1 MGFEFAKEE
10 TTIKKVIKDGTLEV
24 VENHLKKVG
33 LTKRVMGIELD
44 EPPILGHEDNTII
57 KGNMTFS
64 IEINTIICPHTQ
76 LYLLINWVPRRAWFR
91 AESRIERRNSKLDR
105 VNIFMLICEEFSQG
119 GWYGV

>member
-1 MGFEFAKEE
+1 
-10 TTIKKVIKDGTLEV
+10 
-24 VENHLKKVG
+24 
-33 LTKRVMGIELD
+33 MGIELD
-44 EPPILGHEDNTII
+44 EPPILGPEDNTII

-64 IEINTIICPHTQ
+64 IEINTIIRPHTQ

-91 AESRIERRNSKLDR
+91 AESRIDEGIQTRRNSKLDR

>member
-1 MGFEFAKEE
+1 
-10 TTIKKVIKDGTLEV
+10 
-24 VENHLKKVG
+24 
-33 LTKRVMGIELD
+33 MGIELD
-44 EPPILGHEDNTII
+44 EPPILGPEDNTII

-64 IEINTIICPHTQ
+64 IEINTIIRPHTQ

-105 VNIFMLICEEFSQG
+105 VKIFMLICEELSQG

>member
-44 EPPILGHEDNTII
+44 EPPILGPEDNTII
-57 KGNMTFS
+57 KGNMTF
-64 IEINTIICPHTQ
+64 
-76 LYLLINWVPRRAWFR
+76 
-91 AESRIERRNSKLDR
+91 
-105 VNIFMLICEEFSQG
+105 
-119 GWYGV
+119 